1 MLIPDEIM
9 LRFKNTYFV
18 IINMCMRLY
27 VYVKVTG
34 NALNIECYFSSV
46 ITF

>member
-1 MLIPDEIM
+1 MLIPEEIM

-27 VYVKVTG
+27 VYVKVTS
-34 NALNIECYFSSV
+34 NALIEYYFSSV